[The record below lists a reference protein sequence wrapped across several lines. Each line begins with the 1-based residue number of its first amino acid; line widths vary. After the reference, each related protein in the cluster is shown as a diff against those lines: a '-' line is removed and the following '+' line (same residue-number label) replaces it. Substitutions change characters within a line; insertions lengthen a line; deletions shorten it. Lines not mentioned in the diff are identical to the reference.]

1 MEEGGETAFP
11 HGRWLD
17 EEAQAAPPYSECA
30 SKGVAVKP
38 RKGDAILFFS
48 LKPGGALW
56 GVRVWVDVWCGCAL

>member
-1 MEEGGETAFP
+1 MASLCALAADVEEGGETAFP

-17 EEAQAAPPYSECA
+17 QAVQAAPPYTECA

-48 LKPGGALW
+48 LKVDGGCCDA
-56 GVRVWVDVWCGCAL
+56 AF